1 MIVAMMMVVLASAAP
16 PPAGPKGPVPIEA
29 QNWITDADYP
39 RAALRP
45 PRQGDVAFRVTVDAR
60 GRVAD
65 CAVTASSG
73 TAILDARVC
82 ELLHLRGHFAPA
94 RDADGRPVPSQ
105 WNSIFHWRL
114 PEN

>member
-1 MIVAMMMVVLASAAP
+1 MIVAMMLVLASAALP
-16 PPAGPKGPVPIEA
+16 TGPTGPVPIEA

-45 PRQGDVAFRVTVDAR
+45 PRQGDVAFQVTVDAK

-82 ELLHLRGHFAPA
+82 ELLHLRGHFVPA
-94 RDADGRPVPSQ
+94 RDADRRPVPSQ
-105 WNSIFHWRL
+105 WNSIFHWRR